1 MDHGIENTIIDYENS
16 TLPSQLDDTNQFTF
30 DGRQIPFS
38 PTSPGKRSPGRPR
51 TMKEY
56 EEDLVNLKREN
67 FNLKV
72 RIYFIEQNR
81 IDPNLP
87 KDVDELRGLFT
98 DLKVEHELTKKDLS
112 SKEDLLI
119 NTYKALDVQKQQ
131 LEAMNNDFD
140 ALKTEHEQEKL
151 ELQTKID
158 ALEKELKDS
167 YAKFMETS
175 IHLDDTN
182 AMYAMTFGLD
192 KKATESKQPNPSEI
206 KIKELESELAKE
218 RERVS
223 VLEDMINVLQAKS
236 AKDKGSL
243 EQVHQQ
249 VCSLAE
255 ELKEAVRVKN
265 VYHKMVKDAHEQL
278 KTKSESMER
287 EMAMKEMEL
296 ENKRRQL
303 KNVQRNLDLVT
314 RASQEKQEQAVN
326 ISTQTEFENNAQ
338 SIFLQN
344 VGLKQEVRKLQRQ
357 IEERSTPRSSRERS
371 TGRRSSDLDR
381 EQARQLRQANDKLEE
396 LAKEIKVLK
405 EREAKSSKGY
415 RLQDAE
421 SFIQAL
427 VKENKLLKR
436 EVEELKAANR
446 KLSDRRADFVKE
458 EVVREIEDLRKMTS
472 DKDVLIQELNYKI
485 QELKEVI
492 IEKECTLQEYKMKL
506 ESIPHSSDSANGKTE
521 SDLKSSVCN
530 SNNEEQEKQ
539 SLVMELEEKNK
550 EVECLKKEL
559 RKRTFNLQG
568 LVNTEL
574 WDKNREIE
582 KLNKVCERRQLEVLA
597 LKKQLRDF
605 QVQDKVTTLV
615 APMSLQNSGIFLED
629 KENLQPR
636 SDTKDLLQ
644 QLAEENRQLSKKV
657 EELQARL
664 LNTPERDADS
674 LLVQTLR
681 AERDQADKLRKE
693 AVNAC
698 VLLTTRLQE
707 LADFLDSLLPSL
719 CGKKRR
725 VVQQAVERS
734 RELSRSLSIAAEE
747 STLHHCSAWTELQPS
762 LYVPLLPDIST
773 VDFWSGDECQEA
785 FSDGE
790 EVAKLKSQ
798 VETLTEEVKQRDGE
812 IARFQS
818 EKSFGDNFL
827 KSAFG
832 NNEQQFMDNTESRII
847 EETEFCGNIADITE
861 GSLVETSDQNQP
873 TKLNPEVRSANIGK
887 ITLTSKKKSVKSSQ
901 TPVSLEGTV
910 KHHDGLSE
918 YETWS
923 EPDRDVSYA
932 RMGLKEDPT
941 NMTKSMP
948 NNFGD
953 TSETADS
960 AQKSPSSRRGSE
972 IQRLQRK
979 IRNLE
984 QVNEALR
991 SELVILHQLTPSALS
1006 RQDKTTSIELSRQS
1020 QFCVPSHLL
1029 EEIRHQR
1036 EKLEASLFHND
1047 YIRRQLESTDPS
1059 LRRNQGDD
1067 QENASL
1073 ARLKEVTTQLELA
1086 ESELSELKSEKEN
1099 WNKQVNLLQTTLQQN
1114 SSELIEK
1121 QRALLELEDKT
1132 AQRIKEVEEVFS
1144 KKCAQS
1150 EQKCLQLEQKW
1161 LDLRNE
1167 KDELSAKMLES
1178 NQHVNKLLADVERY
1192 EQEGIKNKKLQ
1203 EDLNIQIQ
1211 QISQQKEDLK
1221 RIVAEQEQLLAD
1233 AERERQELATQL
1245 IARDRQVSELQKR
1258 LSCLELSSGE
1268 LERALRSQL
1277 DLALDQCA
1285 QFEARVRDL
1294 DSSNKRRDESSAV
1307 VEELQRRLDAA
1318 RFAHSE
1324 AVLQYT
1330 RVANENIKL
1339 QQELRRRQHE
1349 PNQVAIVER
1358 IKCEL
1363 ERRVAELEAVN
1374 LELESKLASLNL
1386 VKPHYSD
1393 YETDGGSS
1401 VAGSPRRQHPPPL
1414 LMPSSPPSYKT
1425 QRSQD
1430 LTSDYI
1436 SDQEVAL
1443 SSPQTQA
1450 RTMWYPTSP
1459 HSHASA
1465 SPDLGIE
1472 SDHGRLSSLE
1482 THASKSTIMPLGPP
1496 AKDFLKLEEE
1506 NTQLRHN
1513 LQKTRFA
1520 LEETLAQLT
1529 AANQHKRQYKAQLSA
1544 ANQHKAEVERAI
1556 CHQIDKTH
1564 SILKKARVNLEENS
1578 KSKR

>member
-1 MDHGIENTIIDYENS
+1 MDHGIEDCTTITITDYEDS
-16 TLPSQLDDTNQFTF
+16 TLPTQLDDTNQFTF

-87 KDVDELRGLFT
+87 KDVDELRSLFT

-131 LEAMNNDFD
+131 LEAMNHDFD

-192 KKATESKQPNPSEI
+192 KKSSESKQPNPSEI
-206 KIKELESELAKE
+206 KIKELENELAKE
-218 RERVS
+218 KEHVS
-223 VLEDMINVLQAKS
+223 VLKEMINVLQAKI
-236 AKDKGSL
+236 AKDKGAL

-265 VYHKMVKDAHEQL
+265 VYHDMVKDAHKQL
-278 KTKSESMER
+278 KSRSESMEK
-287 EMAMKEMEL
+287 AMTAKDLEL
-296 ENKRRQL
+296 ENKIRQL
-303 KNVQRNLDLVT
+303 KNVQRNLFLAT

-326 ISTQTEFENNAQ
+326 TSTQTEFEINAQ

-371 TGRRSSDLDR
+371 AGRRSSDLDR
-381 EQARQLRQANDKLEE
+381 EQARQLRLANDKLEE
-396 LAKEIKVLK
+396 LTKEIKVLR
-405 EREAKSSKGY
+405 EREANSSKGY
-415 RLQDAE
+415 RPLDAE
-421 SFIQAL
+421 SCIQSL
-427 VKENKLLKR
+427 LKENKRLKK
-436 EVEELKAANR
+436 EVEELRAANR

-485 QELKEVI
+485 QELKEAIV
-492 IEKECTLQEYKMKL
+492 EKECTLQEYKMKL
-506 ESIPHSSDSANGKTE
+506 ESIPHSSDSTIGKTE

-615 APMSLQNSGIFLED
+615 APMSLQNSGIYLED

-636 SDTKDLLQ
+636 SDPKDLLQ
-644 QLAEENRQLSKKV
+644 QLAEENRQLMKKV

-664 LNTPERDADS
+664 LNTPERDAES

-747 STLHHCSAWTELQPS
+747 STLHHCSAWTDLQPS

-773 VDFWSGDECQEA
+773 VDFWSGDDCQEA

-818 EKSFGDNFL
+818 EKSFGENFYL
-827 KSAFG
+827 KSVFG
-832 NNEQQFMDNTESRII
+832 NNEQQFIDNTESRLI
-847 EETEFCGNIADITE
+847 EETEYCSNIADITE

-873 TKLNPEVRSANIGK
+873 NKLNPEVRSANIGK
-887 ITLTSKKKSVKSSQ
+887 ITLTSKKKDVKNSQ
-901 TPVSLEGTV
+901 TPVSVEGAS
-910 KHHDGLSE
+910 KHQDGLSE

-932 RMGLKEDPT
+932 RMGLKEDQT

-953 TSETADS
+953 TSETADC
-960 AQKSPSSRRGSE
+960 APKSPSSRRGSE
-972 IQRLQRK
+972 IQKLQRK

-1006 RQDKTTSIELSRQS
+1006 RQDKTTSIELSRQN

-1047 YIRRQLESTDPS
+1047 YIRRQLESTDPTLKKTQS
-1059 LRRNQGDD
+1059 DD
-1067 QENASL
+1067 QETASI

-1086 ESELSELKSEKEN
+1086 ESELSELKSEKEHL
-1099 WNKQVNLLQTTLQQN
+1099 NKQVDLLQTTLQQN

-1132 AQRIKEVEEVFS
+1132 AQRIQEIEDVFS
-1144 KKCAQS
+1144 KKCAQA
-1150 EQKCLQLEQKW
+1150 EQKCIQLEQKW
-1161 LDLRNE
+1161 MDLQNE
-1167 KDELSAKMLES
+1167 KDDLSAKMLES
-1178 NQHVNKLLADVERY
+1178 NQHINKLSADVERY

-1211 QISQQKEDLK
+1211 QISQQKEDLQ
-1221 RIVAEQEQLLAD
+1221 RVVAEQEQLLAD

-1245 IARDRQVSELQKR
+1245 IARDRQVSELQKQ

-1294 DSSNKRRDESSAV
+1294 DCSNK
-1307 VEELQRRLDAA
+1307 
-1318 RFAHSE
+1318 
-1324 AVLQYT
+1324 
-1330 RVANENIKL
+1330 
-1339 QQELRRRQHE
+1339 
-1349 PNQVAIVER
+1349 QVAIVER

-1363 ERRVAELEAVN
+1363 ERRVAELEVVN
-1374 LELESKLASLNL
+1374 TELESKLASLNL

-1436 SDQEVAL
+1436 SDQEVAV

-1450 RTMWYPTSP
+1450 RNMWYPTSP

-1482 THASKSTIMPLGPP
+1482 THASKSTVMPLGPP

-1513 LQKTRFA
+1513 LQKTRYA

-1564 SILKKARVNLEENS
+1564 SILKKARVNLEENT